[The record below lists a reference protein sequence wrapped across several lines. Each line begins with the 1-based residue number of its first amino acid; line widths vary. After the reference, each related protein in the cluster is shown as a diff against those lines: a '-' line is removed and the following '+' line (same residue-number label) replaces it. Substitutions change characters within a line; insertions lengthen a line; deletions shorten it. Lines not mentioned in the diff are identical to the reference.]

1 MDSIYL
7 IWRCGIP
14 VDLERAIAHY
24 ECKFH
29 RRPNLCRA
37 HPNLALPLELPDGMR
52 VVRDR
57 RLLPY
62 DLWLGVE
69 EGQRNELI
77 AG

>member
-1 MDSIYL
+1 MDTVYM

-29 RRPNLCRA
+29 RRPTVCRA
-37 HPNLALPLELPDGMR
+37 HPDLPLPLEYPDGIR

-57 RLLPY
+57 RLLSY

-69 EGQRNELI
+69 EDQKNGLF